1 MSDPSTATLSRS
13 GVAATV
19 AAFVIWGVFPLYL
32 AGLVGVS
39 ALQITAHRVVW
50 SCLLVL
56 GWLAWRGELRQTRL
70 AAARPALLARLAL
83 SAALITIN
91 WLAFVWAVNHQRVID
106 VSLGYYINP
115 LVNVLLGIVVL
126 RERLNRMQWVAV
138 ALATTG
144 VMYLAIITGYVPWP
158 ALTVAVSFSLYGL
171 IRKTAGIDA
180 LPGLAIEMSLLAPFA
195 AGYLVWCELYGV
207 ASLGHSGALVDTL
220 LVASAFVT
228 AIPLFLFAYGARQI
242 PYSTVGVIQYIGPSL
257 QLVCAV
263 LFFGEPFDHGHAV
276 GFTLIWLALLVYA
289 ADGLYA
295 RASQQQPDKQ
305 PA

>member
-1 MSDPSTATLSRS
+1 MSDTPTATLSRS
-13 GVAATV
+13 GLAAAA
-19 AAFVIWGVFPLYL
+19 AAFVIWGIFPIYL

-39 ALQITAHRVVW
+39 ALQITAHRVAW
-50 SCLLVL
+50 SWLFVL
-56 GWLAWRGELRQTRL
+56 GWLAWRGELQETLR
-70 AAARPALLARLAL
+70 AAMRPALLARLAL
-83 SAALITIN
+83 TATLITIN
-91 WLAFVWAVNHQRVID
+91 WLAFVWAVNQQRVVD

-126 RERLNRMQWVAV
+126 SERLNRMQWVAV
-138 ALATTG
+138 VLAAAGVAYLTLATG
-144 VMYLAIITGYVPWP
+144 HIPWV
-158 ALTVAVSFSLYGL
+158 ALTVAISFALYGV

-180 LPGLAIEMSLLAPFA
+180 LPGLAIELSLLAPFA
-195 AGYLVWCELYGV
+195 IGYLIWCELHGV
-207 ASLGHSGALVDTL
+207 AALGHSGTGVDAL

-242 PYSTVGVIQYIGPSL
+242 PYSTIGVIQYIAPSL
-257 QLVCAV
+257 QLACAV

-276 GFTLIWLALLVYA
+276 GFALIWLGLLLYA

-295 RASQQQPDKQ
+295 RANQQPARE